1 MPSIELRR
9 VDKYMWTIPKGA
21 KPCMRVPSIIYA
33 DDFLI
38 EKMKQDMTLVQAAN
52 VACLHGIQKYSLV
65 MPDGHQGYGFPIGGV
80 AAMAIDENGVISP
93 GGVGYDINC
102 LSPDTEIHTEYGFK
116 IKIKDLARIA
126 KTTKLKVFGQRGE
139 DNTRIQFV
147 ALRNLEPREKAVRL
161 ITETGKVIEGSK
173 DHPVLVE
180 GGEYK
185 RMDQVKPGDRIVVY
199 PFEGVEYEERQ
210 GIILDKDHFV
220 DVDKQIINFLEEKGL
235 LPLTWNNQ
243 KIGIIARL
251 LGYAFGDGH
260 LGSMSGRYTLSLYGR
275 REDLE
280 LVKKD
285 LDSLGISSRLYNRA
299 RTYRI
304 KTSTGEY
311 RGESASGELRI
322 SSRSFAILMKKLGMP
337 DGNKAETD
345 YHVPEWIKKAPLWI
359 KRNFLAGLFGADGSK
374 PIIKGKTPL
383 PINLTQ
389 SKRTDKQRSLERFME
404 EVADLL
410 KEFGVK
416 NIVIYEIESARK
428 DTVTLRLSIVG
439 EEDLKTFL
447 AKIGYEYSK
456 EKKLEGLRT
465 LAYLQLK
472 SAVKAMRKQ
481 AAETARRVYAATGS
495 IKQAHGSVAL
505 LVNRR
510 FVERAVYNGID
521 DARPPR
527 DFPDYEEFIAE
538 RAVGTT
544 GFVYE
549 KVVKVEE
556 YEPEYKE
563 FYDIGVYHESHNFIA
578 NGIVV
583 HNCGVRLIRTD
594 LTINEVKPIIKQ
606 LVDALFYNVPSGLG
620 STGKVRLSVNEL
632 DRVLEEGVQWAVSKG
647 YGWADDPE
655 YLEERGSWSLADA
668 SKVSHRAKRR
678 GSAQL
683 GTLGSGN
690 HFLEVQVVDKV
701 FDEKLAKAMGLFE
714 GQITVMI
721 HTGSRGLGHQVASD
735 YLQIMERAMRKYG
748 TIPPDRELASVPF
761 NTPEA
766 QDYIKAMAAAANF
779 AWTNRQLITHWTREA
794 FKKVLKRDPDQLG
807 MRIVYDVAHNIAKLE
822 EHVVDGK
829 RRKLIVHRKGAT
841 RAFPPGHPEIPA
853 AYREIGQPVLIPGSM
868 GTASYVLAGTTEG
881 WKSWYTA
888 PHGAGRWMSR
898 AAAKRTKRYTDVLRE
913 LQIKGIYIR
922 ASNRATVVE
931 EMPEAYKDVD
941 RVAKVAHEV
950 GIGKLVARLR
960 PLGVTKG

>member
-93 GGVGYDINC
+93 GGVGYDI
-102 LSPDTEIHTEYGFK
+102 
-116 IKIKDLARIA
+116 
-126 KTTKLKVFGQRGE
+126 
-139 DNTRIQFV
+139 
-147 ALRNLEPREKAVRL
+147 
-161 ITETGKVIEGSK
+161 
-173 DHPVLVE
+173 
-180 GGEYK
+180 
-185 RMDQVKPGDRIVVY
+185 
-199 PFEGVEYEERQ
+199 
-210 GIILDKDHFV
+210 
-220 DVDKQIINFLEEKGL
+220 
-235 LPLTWNNQ
+235 
-243 KIGIIARL
+243 
-251 LGYAFGDGH
+251 
-260 LGSMSGRYTLSLYGR
+260 
-275 REDLE
+275 
-280 LVKKD
+280 
-285 LDSLGISSRLYNRA
+285 
-299 RTYRI
+299 
-304 KTSTGEY
+304 
-311 RGESASGELRI
+311 
-322 SSRSFAILMKKLGMP
+322 
-337 DGNKAETD
+337 
-345 YHVPEWIKKAPLWI
+345 
-359 KRNFLAGLFGADGSK
+359 
-374 PIIKGKTPL
+374 
-383 PINLTQ
+383 
-389 SKRTDKQRSLERFME
+389 
-404 EVADLL
+404 
-410 KEFGVK
+410 
-416 NIVIYEIESARK
+416 
-428 DTVTLRLSIVG
+428 
-439 EEDLKTFL
+439 
-447 AKIGYEYSK
+447 
-456 EKKLEGLRT
+456 
-465 LAYLQLK
+465 
-472 SAVKAMRKQ
+472 
-481 AAETARRVYAATGS
+481 
-495 IKQAHGSVAL
+495 
-505 LVNRR
+505 
-510 FVERAVYNGID
+510 
-521 DARPPR
+521 
-527 DFPDYEEFIAE
+527 
-538 RAVGTT
+538 
-544 GFVYE
+544 
-549 KVVKVEE
+549 
-556 YEPEYKE
+556 
-563 FYDIGVYHESHNFIA
+563 
-578 NGIVV
+578 
-583 HNCGVRLIRTD
+583 NCGVRLIRTD

-822 EHVVDGK
+822 EHIVDGK

-898 AAAKRTKRYTDVLRE
+898 AAAKRTKHYSEVLRE